1 MVDYAAVLRRTIE
14 ALPKNTP
21 EIRERV
27 YAKARQTV
35 QAKLALINPAPS
47 QALIDKQ
54 MSGLEAAIFTVE
66 AGFVSASQ
74 PQRPQAAFAQ
84 EADPL
89 ADVLSTMP
97 DTRRN
102 APIAPEATL
111 SETGYQT
118 AYEADAHALPAY
130 DDQSSSLSSW
140 RPASEYDTA
149 GSLLPPQTDTKTG
162 MAADKTA
169 DMGFEDRTGF
179 DRPGK
184 SGLTQDAGFGFPEL
198 SGQQPSAPSVPSDPH
213 SFDDV
218 FADLPPPVQPRSS
231 RAMPVMPS
239 LDEPVQP
246 PRPRR
251 VQKPAARP
259 RIALMPLALVVGA
272 AVIGALIWTQ
282 RDTIIALLTPETQ
295 VASGEN
301 SGTGDGA
308 VPQSEPASGTTEP
321 ASGTETAANADPN
334 AVSQKFTQRLSS
346 DGVETDAGSGS
357 TDGAQSVAQLQPAA
371 EAETGAEPTTA
382 TAAPET
388 PAAPAD
394 AVPVGQRAIF
404 YEERTS
410 GFEASA
416 RAGAVVWSVVR
427 ESPGND
433 RPPEPAVRGDLTIP
447 EAGLAVRITLRRN
460 ADATLPASHILELI
474 MSVPDD
480 FSGGTIE
487 DVQRVNLKP
496 SEESAGAPLAA
507 TPVKV
512 ADKFFLVALENNPA
526 AIEANLALLRD
537 QSWIDLPVVYRTG
550 RRALFTMEKGLVGD
564 RVFKQVLEAWA
575 AAPLP

>member
-21 EIRERV
+21 EVRERV

-47 QALIDKQ
+47 QALIAKQ

-84 EADPL
+84 EIDPL
-89 ADVLSTMP
+89 ADVLSSMP

-102 APIAPEATL
+102 APIAPQATL

-118 AYEADAHALPAY
+118 AYETDADALPAY
-130 DDQSSSLSSW
+130 DDPSSSSSSW
-140 RPASEYDTA
+140 RQSSEYDTA
-149 GSLLPPQTDTKTG
+149 GSLLPLQTDTKTG
-162 MAADKTA
+162 MTADKIA
-169 DMGFEDRTGF
+169 DLGFEDRTAF
-179 DRPGK
+179 DRHGTP
-184 SGLTQDAGFGFPEL
+184 GLTQDAGFGFPEL
-198 SGQQPSAPSVPSDPH
+198 SGQQPLTPSDPH

-272 AVIGALIWTQ
+272 VVIGALIWTQ

-308 VPQSEPASGTTEP
+308 VPQSETASGTTEP
-321 ASGTETAANADPN
+321 ASGTEAVPNADPN
-334 AVSQKFTQRLSS
+334 AASQKFTQRLSS

-371 EAETGAEPTTA
+371 EAETGAGPTTA
-382 TAAPET
+382 PAAPET

-575 AAPLP
+575 AEPLP

>member
-21 EIRERV
+21 EVRERV

-47 QALIDKQ
+47 QALIAKQ

-102 APIAPEATL
+102 APTAPETAF

-118 AYEADAHALPAY
+118 AYETDADTLPAY
-130 DDQSSSLSSW
+130 DDPSSPSSSWQQSS
-140 RPASEYDTA
+140 EYNTA

-162 MAADKTA
+162 IA
-169 DMGFEDRTGF
+169 FEDRTGF
-179 DRPGK
+179 DRPATPGVRE
-184 SGLTQDAGFGFPEL
+184 DAGFGFPEL
-198 SGQQPSAPSVPSDPH
+198 SGQQPLTPSDPR

-272 AVIGALIWTQ
+272 VVIGALIWTQ

-295 VASGEN
+295 VASGDN

-308 VPQSEPASGTTEP
+308 VPQSETAPGTTEP
-321 ASGTETAANADPN
+321 ASGTETAPNADPN
-334 AVSQKFTQRLSS
+334 AASQKFTQRLSS

-357 TDGAQSVAQLQPAA
+357 TDSAQSVAQLQPAA
-371 EAETGAEPTTA
+371 EAETGAGPTTA
-382 TAAPET
+382 PAAPET

-474 MSVPDD
+474 VSVPDD

-575 AAPLP
+575 AEPLP